1 MMKILRMF
9 HPTLYQGE
17 AKRTGYFEGWYFK
30 QTTSS
35 AATSGKGA
43 QAVSF
48 IPGISR
54 AKAGSSAGDRAFV
67 QMIDGATGDT
77 RFFPFPVEQFSAK
90 DKPFSVTVGGNRFSL
105 SGLKLDLEDAVGTVK
120 ADLAYGPI
128 TGLSRQSPW
137 PGIMGP
143 YSFVPF
149 MECYHGLVSLDHRVD
164 GFVTMKGAGVA
175 PVEQTVNFSE
185 GRGYIEKDWGRSMP
199 GSWVWVQSN
208 TFDPDIGPA
217 SFFFS
222 LARIP
227 WLGSWFNGF
236 LAVLYAGGVE
246 YRFASY
252 TGAKVEL
259 LSFDGSTVTI
269 LVVDRTK
276 KLEVSIRRHHEGSLA
291 APVNGAMDRRISES
305 ADSWV
310 RVVLKQRH
318 GGTDLPLFDAASAA
332 SGVEIVGD
340 VSSLSS

>member
-9 HPTLYQGE
+9 QPTLYQG
-17 AKRTGYFEGWYFK
+17 AGRRNGYFEGWYFK
-30 QTTSS
+30 QTSNASTVV
-35 AATSGKGA
+35 GKGSRA
-43 QAVSF
+43 ISF

-54 AKAGSSAGDRAFV
+54 ASTGSTASDHAFV
-67 QMIDGATGDT
+67 QMIDGATGST
-77 RFFPFPVEQFSAK
+77 RFFQFPVEDFSVQ
-90 DKPFSVTVGGNRFSL
+90 DKPFKVSVGRNEFSL
-105 SGLKLDLEDAVGTVK
+105 SGLNVDLEDSGGSIQAK
-120 ADLAYGPI
+120 LEYGPM
-128 TGLSRQSPW
+128 TGLSRRSLW

-143 YSFVPF
+143 YSFAPF

-164 GFVTMKGAGVA
+164 GSVTMRGNGSTTAA
-175 PVEQTVNFSE
+175 QTVTFDE

-208 TFDPDIGPA
+208 TFDPEVGPA

-252 TGAKVEL
+252 TGARVEL
-259 LSFDGSTVTI
+259 LSFEGSTVSI
-269 LVVDRTK
+269 LVVDRSK
-276 KLEVSIRRHHEGSLA
+276 KLEVSIRRNHEGSLA
-291 APVNGAMDRRISES
+291 APVDGAMDRRISES

-318 GGTDLPLFDAASAA
+318 GGSDLPLFDAASAA

-340 VSSLSS
+340 VNSLRP

>member
-9 HPTLYQGE
+9 NPTLYQGA
-17 AKRTGYFEGWYFK
+17 AKRSSYFEGWYFK
-30 QTTSS
+30 QTSN
-35 AATSGKGA
+35 AAINAGKAA

-54 AKAGSSAGDRAFV
+54 AKAGSGSGDRAFV
-67 QMIDGATGDT
+67 QMIDGATGMT
-77 RFFPFPVEQFSAK
+77 RFFPFPVEEFSVQ
-90 DKPFSVTVGGNRFSL
+90 DKPFRVTVGRNHFSL
-105 SGLKLDLEDAVGTVK
+105 AGLSVDLQDSEGTVK
-120 ADLAYGPI
+120 AELAYGPV
-128 TGLSRQSPW
+128 TGLSRKSPW

-164 GFVTMKGAGVA
+164 GFVTMNGVGSGA
-175 PVEQTVNFSE
+175 VEQTVKFSG

-199 GSWVWVQSN
+199 RSWVWVQSN
-208 TFDPDIGPA
+208 TFDPAVGPA

-252 TGAKVEL
+252 TGAKVKL
-259 LSFDGSTVTI
+259 LSFDGSTVSV
-269 LVVDRTK
+269 LVVDRNR
-276 KLEVSIRRHHEGSLA
+276 KLEVSIRRNHEGALA
-291 APVNGAMDRRISES
+291 APVDGALDRRISES

-340 VSSLSS
+340 VGSLRP

>member
-1 MMKILRMF
+1 MMKLPRIF
-9 HPTLYQGE
+9 NPTLYQGA
-17 AKRTGYFEGWYFK
+17 AKRNGYFEGWYFK
-30 QTTSS
+30 QTSS
-35 AATSGKGA
+35 ASNSSGKGA

-54 AKAGSSAGDRAFV
+54 AKAGSTTGDRAFV
-67 QMIDGATGDT
+67 QMIDGATGMT
-77 RFFPFPVEQFSAK
+77 RFFPFSADEFSVQ
-90 DKPFSVTVGGNRFSL
+90 DKPFKVSVGNNHFSL
-105 SGLKLDLEDAVGTVK
+105 SGLSVDLEDAEGTVK
-120 ADLAYGPI
+120 AELAFGPI
-128 TGLSRQSPW
+128 RGLSRPSPW

-164 GFVTMKGAGVA
+164 GFVAMSGRGSSVA
-175 PVEQTVNFSE
+175 DQTVKFSE

-199 GSWVWVQSN
+199 ESWVWIQSN
-208 TFDPDIGPA
+208 TFDPALGPT

-236 LAVLYAGGVE
+236 LAVLYAGGIE
-246 YRFASY
+246 YRFATY
-252 TGAKVEL
+252 TGARVEL
-259 LSFDGSTVTI
+259 LSIDGSTASVM
-269 LVVDRTK
+269 VVDRNR
-276 KLEVSIRRHHEGSLA
+276 KLEVTIRRNHEGSLA
-291 APVNGAMDRRISES
+291 APVDGAMERRISES

-340 VSSLSS
+340 VGSLRT